1 VINRINDEFMQ
12 IKSKVSEQFMRE
24 IESLECENQGN
35 GRALLK
41 EMKRDASDEEK
52 IMKYHLCEME
62 LKQY

>member
-1 VINRINDEFMQ
+1 MINRINDEFMQ
-12 IKSKVSEQFMRE
+12 VKSKVSEQFMRE
-24 IESLECENQGN
+24 IESLKCKNQEN

-41 EMKRDASDEEK
+41 EMKRDAFDEEK